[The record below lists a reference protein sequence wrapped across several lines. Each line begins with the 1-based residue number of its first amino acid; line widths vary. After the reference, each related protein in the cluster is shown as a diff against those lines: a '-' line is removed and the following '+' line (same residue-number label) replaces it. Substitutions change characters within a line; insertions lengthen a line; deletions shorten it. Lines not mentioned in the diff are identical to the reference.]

1 MAAKIKQRSEIS
13 EKYKWDLTGVFPS
26 DDAWEETFA
35 GLDDKIAA
43 VSAYAGTL
51 GEGPERLQAFYQELF
66 SLEQILDDCY
76 LYAFLRKNEDT
87 REECAQSMDSR
98 IHGKLAQFYAAVSF
112 YEPEVLALSQEK
124 LQQYLESE
132 ALEAYRFTLENLFR
146 EKEHTLSEKE
156 EKILAGMT
164 ELEQAPSEISKMLL
178 NADMKY
184 AAILGEDGQ
193 ETPVTGS
200 NYILLQSSTDQR
212 VRKDSFHSYYKG
224 FEEHIN
230 TLTAT
235 YANSVKKDAF
245 LARTRN
251 YPDSRAMA
259 MSYENIPASV
269 YDSLIETVHK
279 HMPAMHRYAAFRK
292 KVLGLEELHYYDLYA
307 PLMGECELHYD
318 FEEAKEMVLKAVQP
332 LGEEYVRILR
342 QGYED
347 RWVDVYENEG
357 KPSGAFS
364 FGSYDS
370 KPYISMN
377 FTGNLDSV
385 STLAHES
392 GHSMHTYFSNQ
403 TQPYHYAN
411 YTLFVAEVAS
421 TVNENL
427 LIEQLL
433 KEEKDPKVRM
443 YLLNQY
449 LENFKGTVYRQ
460 VMFAEFEH
468 KAHQIVEQGEA
479 LSTKRLCDLY
489 LDLVKQY
496 FGEVLTI
503 DEEVKYEWARIPHFY
518 RSFYVYKYATG
529 YASAVALSE
538 GILNEGKSAVDRYL
552 KFLSLGGSK
561 YPLESLKIGGVDL
574 STPKPVDAALTKFEH
589 ILEQAEQCFEQLQ
602 SM

>member
-1 MAAKIKQRSEIS
+1 MAATIRQRSEIP
-13 EKYKWDLTGVFPS
+13 EQYKWDLSKIFPK
-26 DDAWEETFA
+26 DEAWEETFA
-35 GLDDKIAA
+35 RLDDKITSL
-43 VSAYAGTL
+43 SAYAGTL
-51 GEGPERLQAFYQELF
+51 GESPQRLESFFKELF
-66 SLEQILDDCY
+66 STEQVFNNCLV
-76 LYAFLRKNEDT
+76 YAFLRKNEDT
-87 REECAQSMDSR
+87 REERAQSMESR
-98 IHGKLAQFYAAVSF
+98 IQGKLAQFYAAVSF
-112 YEPEVLALSQEK
+112 YEPEVLALSDEK
-124 LQQYLESE
+124 LQQYLDSE
-132 ALEAYRFTLENLFR
+132 ALKEYRFTLENLIR

-156 EKILAGMT
+156 EKILAGMS
-164 ELEQAPSEISKMLL
+164 ELAQAPSDISKMLL

-184 AAILGEDGQ
+184 TPIRDEKGQ
-193 ETPVTGS
+193 EVPVTAS
-200 NYILLQSSTDQR
+200 NYILLQSSTDPR
-212 VRKDSFHSYYKG
+212 VRKDSFHSFYKG
-224 FEEHIN
+224 FAEHIN

-235 YANSVKKDAF
+235 YANSVKKDVF

-251 YPDSRAMA
+251 YADARAMA

-269 YDSLIETVHK
+269 YDSLIETVHQ

-292 KVLGLEELHYYDLYA
+292 KVLGLEALHYYDLYA
-307 PLMGECELHYD
+307 PLMGACKLQYD
-318 FEEAKEMVLKAVQP
+318 FEQAKEMVLKAVQP
-332 LGEEYVRILR
+332 LGEEYVQILR
-342 QGYED
+342 QGYAD
-347 RWVDVYENEG
+347 RWVDAYENEG

-364 FGSYDS
+364 SGTYDS
-370 KPYISMN
+370 APYISMN

-392 GHSMHTYFSNQ
+392 GHSMHTYLANR
-403 TQPYHYAN
+403 TQPYHYAD

-427 LIEQLL
+427 LIEQRL
-433 KEEKDPKVRM
+433 KEATDPKVRM

-460 VMFAEFEH
+460 TMFAEFEH

-489 LDLVKQY
+489 LELVRQY
-496 FGEVLTI
+496 FGEALII

-529 YASAVALSE
+529 YTSAVALSE

-574 STPKPVDAALTKFEH
+574 STPKPVDAALTKFER
-589 ILEQAEQCFEQLQ
+589 ILEEAEQCFAQLQ
-602 SM
+602 A